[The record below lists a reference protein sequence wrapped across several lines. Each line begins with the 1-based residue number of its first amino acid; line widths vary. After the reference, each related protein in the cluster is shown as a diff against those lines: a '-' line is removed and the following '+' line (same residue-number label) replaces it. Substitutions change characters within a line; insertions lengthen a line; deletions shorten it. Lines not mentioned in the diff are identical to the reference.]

1 MGDEATPFTL
11 GPSSVD
17 GRGTLGAMPQALIRA
32 ELDSVLVFRQ
42 GARVTRRLRVDAGTE
57 RLRIGPLPLA
67 LADGSL
73 RVRARGASVRDAAIT
88 VAPVTEPDAELRP
101 ADDEALQAARLVEG
115 RLEARL
121 AAVRATTDVLS
132 TLELPARERLR
143 GEEPRPSP
151 TQARLAVARLQR
163 TVWEDRQERIREL
176 NEELRRARE
185 ARAALEEAARRA
197 STAQQAREHELRKAV
212 DLVLDDVGA
221 DAELTIE
228 YDLANARWYPV
239 YTLRFADDYSSARL
253 EVRALVAQRTGE
265 DWTGVSL
272 TCSTATPQQRAE
284 LPELKSIRLGRAQPP
299 PKKGFREPPEGVETL
314 FADFDAGYPP
324 ERSAST
330 RTGGAP
336 PGALRMAMEEQM
348 AAPPAPP
355 PPSARPAPMPASATA
370 PPGAPVPRP
379 MMSPAMAGAAPPP
392 QESAKRHRRGAAK
405 KKEQKGGRA
414 EATGRFAAMASN
426 MQALDEGG
434 FGGMAADVDSLET
447 PPVGLD
453 VDDSFL
459 DFGALRMDGPDGSRR
474 GKLRAATPA
483 ERYGGRTAAAAVRGR
498 SRGPLPGP
506 PPRAVTPA
514 PIDGY
519 DHAYTASAAVHVPS
533 DGAFHAVAL
542 QTLESPAARRY
553 VVVPRESREVFRYV
567 ALANPLGEPLLP
579 GPLDVYVGDRFSTSR
594 AMPSTPAGD
603 RLELGLGV
611 EDAIE
616 VARNTSFEERTTG
629 LMRGG
634 LDLVHEVEVEI
645 ENHLTQVA
653 ELEVRERM
661 PVPAD
666 GEDDVEV
673 EVAEVSP
680 RWERWSPEPEASQPS
695 LRGGYRWRFQLAA
708 SGQTGARK
716 KLALRYVIHISSKH
730 ALRGGNRRES

>member
-1 MGDEATPFTL
+1 
-11 GPSSVD
+11 
-17 GRGTLGAMPQALIRA
+17 MPQALTRA

-42 GARVTRRLRVDAGTE
+42 GARVTRRLRVASGTE
-57 RLRIGPLPLA
+57 RLRVGPLPLA

-73 RVRARGASVRDAAIT
+73 RVRARGARVRDAAIT
-88 VAPVTEPDAELRP
+88 VAPVSEPDEALRP
-101 ADDEALQAARLVEG
+101 AHDEALQAARLVEG

-121 AAVRATTDVLS
+121 AAVRASADALS
-132 TLELPARERLR
+132 TLELPARARLR
-143 GEEPRPSP
+143 GQEPGPSP
-151 TQARLAVARLQR
+151 TAARLAVAKLQR
-163 TVWEDRQERIREL
+163 TVWEERQERIREL
-176 NEELRRARE
+176 NEELRRAKE
-185 ARAALEEAARRA
+185 ARAALEEEARRA

-265 DWTGVSL
+265 DWKGVRL
-272 TCSTATPQQRAE
+272 TCSTATPQRVAE
-284 LPELKSIRLGRAQPP
+284 LPELKSIRLGRAQPA

-330 RTGGAP
+330 RTGGGGP
-336 PGALRMAMEEQM
+336 PQGALRVAEE
-348 AAPPAPP
+348 ARAPAPPAPP
-355 PPSARPAPMPASATA
+355 PPSARPVPSAPASATLPVGAAA
-370 PPGAPVPRP
+370 PMP
-379 MMSPAMAGAAPPP
+379 PAGIMVGGAPPP
-392 QESAKRHRRGAAK
+392 QAEAP
-405 KKEQKGGRA
+405 KGGRGRRKVKKKA
-414 EATGRFAAMASN
+414 ERAQATGRFAAMASN
-426 MQALDEGG
+426 LQALDDGAG
-434 FGGMAADVDSLET
+434 FGGMAGDAFAEEEPEPV
-447 PPVGLD
+447 PVGLD
-453 VDDSFL
+453 VDDMLL
-459 DFGALRMDGPDGSRR
+459 DFGALRMDGPDGARR
-474 GKLRAATPA
+474 GKLRAVTPA
-483 ERYGGRTAAAAVRGR
+483 ERYGGRAAAAAVRGHA
-498 SRGPLPGP
+498 RGPLPGP

-519 DHAYTASAAVHVPS
+519 DHAYTASSAVHVPS
-533 DGAFHAVAL
+533 DGAFHAVTL
-542 QTLESPAARRY
+542 QTLESAAARRY
-553 VVVPRESREVFRYV
+553 VVVPRESRDVFRYV
-567 ALANPLGEPLLP
+567 SLADPLGEPLLP

-634 LDLVHEVEVEI
+634 LDLIHEVEVEL

-680 RWERWSPEPEASQPS
+680 RWERWAPAPEANRSS

-716 KLALRYVIHISSKH
+716 KLSLRYVIHISSKH